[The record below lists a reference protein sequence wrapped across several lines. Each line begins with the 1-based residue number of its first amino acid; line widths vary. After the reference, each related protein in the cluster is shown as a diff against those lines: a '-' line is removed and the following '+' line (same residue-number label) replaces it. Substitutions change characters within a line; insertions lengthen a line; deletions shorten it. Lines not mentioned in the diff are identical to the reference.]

1 MERNRWATA
10 IRCLEI
16 ALHPNTSDDEALAA
30 VNGFRRT
37 AGNTPLSEVCVGF
50 AEENTHVADL
60 AEWTARFARLSRENL
75 ELRRRLDLAKT
86 QRIDVAP
93 QVDETVQRLHDLN
106 EQLLAAE
113 RRAALAEQRLVDAR
127 DAYAQV
133 TDGLKQE
140 IAGLRGAL
148 ERSRNAAAHNGG
160 IARGAA
166 EPVPLFSDFLTAAQQ
181 GGEHPRFI
189 QPIPDPGTRSP
200 WTA

>member
-1 MERNRWATA
+1 MERNKWATA

-16 ALHPNTSDDEALAA
+16 ALHPNTSDDEVLAA

-37 AGNTPLSEVCVGF
+37 AGDAPLGEVCIGF
-50 AEENTHVADL
+50 AHDNTHVADL

-75 ELRRRLDLAKT
+75 ELRRRLDKT
-86 QRIDVAP
+86 QRIDIVRP
-93 QVDETVQRLHDLN
+93 TDDTEQRLHDLN

-113 RRAALAEQRLVDAR
+113 RRAALAEQRVVDAR

-133 TDGLKQE
+133 TDGLKHE

-148 ERSRNAAAHNGG
+148 ERTRNAGVT
-160 IARGAA
+160 RGAA
-166 EPVPLFSDFLTAAQQ
+166 EPAPHFSDFLTAAQQ
-181 GGEHPRFI
+181 GGDRPRFI
-189 QPIPDPGTRSP
+189 QPIPDPGSRSP

>member
-16 ALHPNTSDDEALAA
+16 ALHQNTSDDEVLAA

-37 AGNTPLSEVCVGF
+37 AGNTPLSEVCVGY
-50 AEENTHVADL
+50 AHESTHVADL

-86 QRIDVAP
+86 ERID
-93 QVDETVQRLHDLN
+93 TVRPAEDGRLHDLN
-106 EQLLAAE
+106 EHLVAAE
-113 RRAALAEQRLVDAR
+113 RRAALAEQRLLDAR

-133 TDGLKQE
+133 TDGLKHE

-148 ERSRNAAAHNGG
+148 EQTRNGVGRNSGVTRVAAKPA
-160 IARGAA
+160 
-166 EPVPLFSDFLTAAQQ
+166 PLFSDFLTAAQQ
-181 GGEHPRFI
+181 GGERPRFI
-189 QPIPDPGTRSP
+189 QPIPDPGSRSP